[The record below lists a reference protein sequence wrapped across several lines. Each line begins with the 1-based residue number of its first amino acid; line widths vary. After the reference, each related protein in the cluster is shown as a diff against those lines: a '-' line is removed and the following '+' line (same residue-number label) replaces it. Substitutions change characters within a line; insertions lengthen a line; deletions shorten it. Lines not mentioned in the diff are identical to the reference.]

1 MILIGIAGVILS
13 TLSFGFGRSFWW
25 LIVSRCINGGQSG
38 CSVSFSDARELI
50 QDSVIAL
57 NGNVP
62 AIKSGECPSP
72 ILLADVRTDF
82 VVL

>member
-25 LIVSRCINGGQSG
+25 LIVSRCINGGQFG
-38 CSVSFSDARELI
+38 YIVSFSGARVLI
-50 QDSVIAL
+50 QDPVIAL

-62 AIKSGECPSP
+62 AIKSGGYPFLQS
-72 ILLADVRTDF
+72 
-82 VVL
+82 